1 MSDRIEKVYEDSIDG
16 YIDELTD
23 EIESLR
29 TRIAKIEAPDT
40 VTITISRE
48 DAEELL
54 RVAEKREDP
63 YSWMHGG
70 AWAYASELRL
80 RAALEEAV
88 MVETPNLTNPNV
100 KEIDHA

>member
-1 MSDRIEKVYEDSIDG
+1 M
-16 YIDELTD
+16 TD
-23 EIESLR
+23 PIVSAPIVSPLIVS
-29 TRIAKIEAPDT
+29 TPASAEACRNRYASDT

-54 RVAEKREDP
+54 RVAKKREDP

-88 MVETPNLTNPNV
+88 MVETPNLTDPNV
-100 KEIDHA
+100 KESDHA